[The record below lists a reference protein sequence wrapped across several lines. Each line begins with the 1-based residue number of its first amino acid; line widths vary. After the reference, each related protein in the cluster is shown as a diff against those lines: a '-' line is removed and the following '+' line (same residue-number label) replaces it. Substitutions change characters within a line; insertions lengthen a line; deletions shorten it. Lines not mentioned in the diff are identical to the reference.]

1 MKIMTL
7 VGTRPEIIK
16 LSRIIPK
23 LDDFSDE
30 HVWVYSNQNFDA
42 SLRDIFIEELGLRKP
57 DYTFKEVGY
66 KSFLANAFA
75 EFEEVLDREK
85 PDKLLVLGDTNSGLL
100 AILANKRGIPVYHM
114 EAGLRSYDPKL
125 PEESNRRIIDTI
137 STYLLPHTENGR
149 ENLLKEGYHKNRVF
163 NIGNP
168 IYEVMDYY
176 FPKTKIS
183 QERVLEKYDLC
194 YPEAARIPYVFL
206 TFHRANNVDDVQIA
220 TNVVYAIN
228 EIAENIRVICSYHP
242 RTKDQFEKHGIS
254 FAENVKL
261 FEPFGFLDSLVLERN
276 AQCTISDSGTIPEQ
290 STIFH
295 VPSVSIR
302 EFTERQELIENGST
316 ILCGTDTEEII
327 RAYYT
332 AINMSTDWKDLADYS
347 KSNVSDTVVRI
358 LLGKV

>member
-1 MKIMTL
+1 MTL
-7 VGTRPEIIK
+7 SGTRPEIVK
-16 LSRIIPK
+16 LSRIITA
-23 LDDFSDE
+23 LDESLIE
-30 HVWVYSNQNFDA
+30 HYWIYTNQNFTE
-42 SLRDIFIEELGLRKP
+42 SLRDSFMNDLVGRQP

-168 IYEVMDYY
+168 IYEVMQYY
-176 FPKTKIS
+176 YPKNREEEIL
-183 QERVLEKYDLC
+183 QKYDLC

-206 TFHRANNVDDVQIA
+206 TFHRANNVDDYSVA
-220 TNVVYAIN
+220 WNVVEAIN
-228 EIAENIRVICSYHP
+228 SLSEEIRVICSYHP

-254 FAENVKL
+254 FSENVKL
-261 FEPFGFLDSLVLERN
+261 FEPFGFTDSLVLERN
-276 AQCTISDSGTIPEQ
+276 AKCTISDSGTIPEQ

-302 EFTERQELIENGST
+302 EFTERQELVGNGST
-316 ILCGTDTEEII
+316 ILCGTDTEDII

-332 AINMSTDWKDLADYS
+332 VTSMSTEWGDLPDYHRL
-347 KSNVSDTVVRI
+347 NVSDTVVRI

>member
-1 MKIMTL
+1 MKILTL

-16 LSRIIPK
+16 LSRIMYK
-23 LDDFSDE
+23 LDESMIE
-30 HVWVYSNQNFDA
+30 HVWCYTNQNYD
-42 SLRDIFIEELGLRKP
+42 SHLRDIFIEELGLRKP

-85 PDKLLVLGDTNSGLL
+85 PDKILVLGDTNSGLL

-149 ENLLKEGYHKNRVF
+149 ENLLKEGYHKNHVF

-168 IYEVMDYY
+168 IYEVMQYY
-176 FPKTKIS
+176 YPKAREEEIL
-183 QERVLEKYDLC
+183 QKYDLC
-194 YPEAARIPYVFL
+194 YPETARIPYVFL

-228 EIAENIRVICSYHP
+228 QIAEEIRVICSYHP
-242 RTKDQFEKHGIS
+242 RTKDQFAKHGLAFS
-254 FAENVKL
+254 ENVKL
-261 FEPFGFLDSLVLERN
+261 FEPFGFTDSLVLERN
-276 AQCTISDSGTIPEQ
+276 AKCTISDSGTIPEQ
-290 STIFH
+290 SAIFH

-302 EFTERQELIENGST
+302 EFTERQELIEAGST

-332 AINMSTDWKDLADYS
+332 ATSMDTDWADLPDYHCN
-347 KSNVSDTVVRI
+347 NVSDKVVRI